1 MNTAN
6 YPCLL
11 QHPSHEHALVLQEL
25 SESFI
30 FECKICRLS
39 VKGGLSYHCMDCKF
53 FIHKSCADLP
63 PEIQHPSHPQ
73 HPLAII
79 GYSSEPELCK
89 GCVIFIHLDEYRYK
103 CRLGC
108 GVDLHVGCAAAT
120 LPPPEE
126 EHKDQQEHE
135 DKDKDCHE
143 DEMIQHFTHEHP
155 LASFHVNVPNRIR
168 CRACGDEISSC
179 VYGCR
184 ACIFVL
190 HKSCGLAPREII
202 NHPFHPQHPL
212 TLLAHLKN
220 RFGCKACGSYGH
232 FAYNCNDCGLIL
244 DVKCAVSIMHPP
256 PRDDQSSTDDRREI
270 HHFSHPHQ
278 LTSFH
283 AKVELHATCDVCK
296 KKITG
301 DFYCCAD
308 CLFWLHVSCAE
319 FPQEIVHP
327 LHPDHPLFF
336 QAGRLY
342 CSLCSSNY
350 KSKSG
355 YKCEECLFGLHVGC
369 ALRSL
374 SATEEE
380 LALNSELFHEH
391 PMRLRCQPE
400 GYKCIVCKWPGEGLG
415 YYCPVACCHA
425 WIHKTCAELPRES
438 EQPIH
443 PQHPLLLLS
452 EPPDKSSPCFA
463 CLESSWGFTFYCD
476 YCKIQFHAH
485 CAMRRP
491 TLKHQRH
498 EHSLSYFGKIGHKP
512 YSVQC
517 NVCYDDCRIDFY
529 RCVRCNYNLH
539 FSCMPLPPYVKH
551 TFHHNY
557 HPLVLRDRF
566 VDDKLDYEEQYCD
579 ACETLRHPEH
589 GVYYCEECNYAAD
602 IDCVIPKVNPTS
614 QNSTTFSKALSS
626 RHDSF

>member
-256 PRDDQSSTDDRREI
+256 PRDDQSSTDDR
-270 HHFSHPHQ
+270 
-278 LTSFH
+278 
-283 AKVELHATCDVCK
+283 
-296 KKITG
+296 
-301 DFYCCAD
+301 
-308 CLFWLHVSCAE
+308 
-319 FPQEIVHP
+319 
-327 LHPDHPLFF
+327 
-336 QAGRLY
+336 
-342 CSLCSSNY
+342 
-350 KSKSG
+350 
-355 YKCEECLFGLHVGC
+355 
-369 ALRSL
+369 
-374 SATEEE
+374 
-380 LALNSELFHEH
+380 
-391 PMRLRCQPE
+391 
-400 GYKCIVCKWPGEGLG
+400 
-415 YYCPVACCHA
+415 
-425 WIHKTCAELPRES
+425 
-438 EQPIH
+438 
-443 PQHPLLLLS
+443 
-452 EPPDKSSPCFA
+452 
-463 CLESSWGFTFYCD
+463 
-476 YCKIQFHAH
+476 
-485 CAMRRP
+485 
-491 TLKHQRH
+491 
-498 EHSLSYFGKIGHKP
+498 
-512 YSVQC
+512 
-517 NVCYDDCRIDFY
+517 IDFY

-602 IDCVIPKVNPTS
+602 IDCVIPKRDLKKGRQMKDLMLKRLDKDISIAEAKTEELKQKWEMS
-614 QNSTTFSKALSS
+614 MKELEELKKKRQELSDAMEAELDRAWIEHGAS
-626 RHDSF
+626 